1 MASAVEVEDMGDSY
15 IVTAAARG
23 GMVSVVA
30 GNTTALVAEM
40 QRRHDMTPTVSA
52 AAGRLITGATL
63 LGSALKGRER
73 VSLQIVGDG
82 PIGALAAEAIIVGE
96 RTIGARAYARH
107 PDVDVPLNARG
118 KLDVGTAV
126 GHGNLQVTKSYEIG
140 QPYNGLV
147 ALETG
152 EIGDD
157 IAAYL
162 AISEQIPS
170 IVALGVLVDSAGIKA
185 AGGIIAQLL
194 PGADETTIAELEERA
209 KWMPP
214 VTQQIVDGATP
225 EMLVR
230 RLVGDDVKWYQTFDT
245 MFACRCTREKVETA
259 LMGLGRDEL
268 LKMADEQAETEA
280 ICDFC
285 RHRYVLTSSDVAALA
300 EKFGSS
306 SE

>member
-1 MASAVEVEDMGDSY
+1 MGDTH
-15 IVTAAARG
+15 IVTAAACG

-40 QRRHDMTPTVSA
+40 QRRHGMTATVSA

-73 VSLQIVGDG
+73 VSLQVVGDG
-82 PIGALAAEAIIVGE
+82 PIGALSAEAIIVAE
-96 RTIGARAYARH
+96 RTIGARAYARY
-107 PDVDVPLNARG
+107 PTVDVPLNARG

-126 GHGNLQVTKSYEIG
+126 GRGNLQVTKSYEVG

-162 AISEQIPS
+162 AHSEQIPS
-170 IVALGVLVDSAGIKA
+170 IVALGVLVDANGVKA

-194 PGADETTIAELEERA
+194 PGADETTIAQLEDRA

-214 VTQQIVDGATP
+214 ITQQIADGADPQT
-225 EMLVR
+225 LVR

-268 LKMADEQAETEA
+268 LEIAKKREETEA

-285 RHRYVLTSSDVAALA
+285 RHRYILTPEEVLALT
-300 EKFGSS
+300 EKFPTLD
-306 SE
+306 

>member
-1 MASAVEVEDMGDSY
+1 MGDTR

-30 GNTTALVAEM
+30 GNTTTLVAEM
-40 QRRHDMTPTVSA
+40 QRRHGMTPTVSA
-52 AAGRLITGATL
+52 AAGRLITGAAL
-63 LGSALKGRER
+63 LGSGLKGRER

-82 PIGALAAEAIIVGE
+82 PIGALAAEAMIVGAT
-96 RTIGARAYARH
+96 TIGARAYARN

-118 KLDVGTAV
+118 KLDVGAAV
-126 GHGNLQVTKSYEIG
+126 GHGNLQVTKSYEVG

-157 IAAYL
+157 IASYL
-162 AISEQIPS
+162 ANSEQIPS
-170 IVALGVLVDSAGIKA
+170 IVALGVLIDANGIKA

-194 PGADETTIAELEERA
+194 PGADAATIDDLEDRA

-214 VTQQIVDGATP
+214 ITQQIVDGATP
-225 EMLVR
+225 EDLVR
-230 RLVGDDVKWYQTFDT
+230 RLVGDDVKWYAQFDT

-268 LKMADEQAETEA
+268 LKMANEQEETEA

-285 RHRYVLTSSDVAALA
+285 RHRYVLTSSDVASLA
-300 EKFGSS
+300 AKFDEVSG
-306 SE
+306 